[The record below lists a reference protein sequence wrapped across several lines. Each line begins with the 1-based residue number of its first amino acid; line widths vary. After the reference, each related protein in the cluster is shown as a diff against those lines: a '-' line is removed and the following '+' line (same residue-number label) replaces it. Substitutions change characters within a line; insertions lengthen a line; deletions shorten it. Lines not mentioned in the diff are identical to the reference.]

1 MEAAIKPFLI
11 WKDQIMTIEEKAR
24 IRNLN
29 ADTALKLAQIRTERL
44 KVATAVVIAVAA
56 VVSAIVTL
64 IKAL

>member
-1 MEAAIKPFLI
+1 M
-11 WKDQIMTIEEKAR
+11 MTIEEKAR

-44 KVATAVVIAVAA
+44 KVATAVVVAVAA
-56 VVSAIVTL
+56 AMSALITL